1 MSIDTT
7 RYYVNFVA
15 PALPQPT
22 PMYSME
28 YQDQLNNTLR
38 IYFNN
43 MDKAVRYAYISDV
56 SEANS
61 WFLS

>member
-15 PALPQPT
+15 PALPQPSSV
-22 PMYSME
+22 YSVE
-28 YQDQLNNTLR
+28 YQNQLNNTLR

-43 MDKAVRYAYISDV
+43 VDKAVRDSYISDA